1 MAGGFIKDIVKEIIG
16 PTRPLTEQELKIK
29 RIENTQNEIKVLENK
44 IFKEERDI
52 EGIKFASKIM
62 TMIFTFGGI
71 IGLFQGKWILLLSA
85 IFASAFFSEV
95 FKFARKDTEKKIE
108 NLKMKV
114 SSLRKILGENSENI
128 FNKNMSDEDL
138 KNGPVIDADIVTETR
153 EEVIES
159 DQYLDSIPEAKLAF
173 DRVDDLSTIIFSIG
187 SHDNELYS
195 LFKPAVEAAE
205 RTADLIQQDK
215 NREKMAYKYYN
226 YVEILYK
233 WANDLNGLY
242 SKDVYDSLLT
252 NVKQQAKTALPNLQ
266 RKINDE
272 YYKLINP
279 TIIDLESEMEMMS
292 NEL

>member
-173 DRVDDLSTIIFSIG
+173 DRVDDLNTIIFSIG

-279 TIIDLESEMEMMS
+279 TIMDLESEMEMMS